1 MEMKIFGVAISLAIS
16 ITTLIGCADSNVKS
30 LQQIINA
37 SNSAKVSTSILNK
50 SVNVDVDKERV

>member
-1 MEMKIFGVAISLAIS
+1 MKAFGIAISLAIS
-16 ITTLIGCADSNVKS
+16 ITTLSGCTDSNVKS

-50 SVNVDVDKERV
+50 SINIDVDKERV

>member
-1 MEMKIFGVAISLAIS
+1 MKTFGIAISLAIS
-16 ITTLIGCADSNVKS
+16 ITTLSGCTDSNVKS

-50 SVNVDVDKERV
+50 SINVDVDKERV

>member
-1 MEMKIFGVAISLAIS
+1 MKAFGIAISLAIS
-16 ITTLIGCADSNVKS
+16 ITTLSGCTDSNVKS

-50 SVNVDVDKERV
+50 SINIDVDKELV